1 MAMIRLDQLC
11 FHYPHRPLVIN
22 GLSCEFEKASMTAIL
37 GVNGSGKSTLIR
49 LLNGWL
55 KASGGSV
62 YIGEKNLRD
71 ISVAALA
78 RKIAYVP
85 QFQPQLFPVTVFDT
99 VLSGRIP
106 HAGARPSSEDLA
118 MVEKVLLRLQLA
130 SLALRNVQQL
140 SGGERQKVLIARAL
154 AQATEVVLLDEP
166 TASLDLKHQHEVLG
180 LLRELKEEGLC
191 IILALHDINMAVRYC
206 SHCLLL
212 KEGRPLAAGEVGIID
227 TDLLQALYDVEVA
240 MVEVG
245 GQRVFISAG

>member
-55 KASGGSV
+55 NASGGSV
-62 YIGEKNLRD
+62 YVGEKNLRD

-118 MVEKVLLRLQLA
+118 VVEKVLLRLQLA

-212 KEGRPLAAGEVGIID
+212 KEGQPLAAGEVGIID

>member
-1 MAMIRLDQLC
+1 MATIRVDQLS
-11 FHYPHRPLVIN
+11 FHYPHSPLIIK
-22 GLSCEFEKASMTAIL
+22 GLSCQFETATMTAVL

-55 KASGGSV
+55 SASSGSV
-62 YIGEKNLRD
+62 YVAEKNLRD
-71 ISVAALA
+71 LSVASLA

-106 HAGARPSSEDLA
+106 HAGARPSAEDLA
-118 MVEKVLLRLQLA
+118 IVEKVLLRLQLVP
-130 SLALRNVQQL
+130 LALRNVQQL

-154 AQATEVVLLDEP
+154 AQMTAVVLLDEP
-166 TASLDLKHQHEVLG
+166 TSSLDLKHQHEVLG

-191 IILALHDINMAVRYC
+191 IILALHDVNMAVRYC

-212 KEGRPLAAGEVGIID
+212 KEGRLLAAGEVGILD
-227 TDLLQALYDVEVA
+227 ARLLKELYDVEVE
-240 MVEVG
+240 MVEVR
-245 GQRVFISAG
+245 GQRVFITGC

>member
-11 FHYPHRPLVIN
+11 FHYPQRPLVIN

-191 IILALHDINMAVRYC
+191 TILALHDINMAVRYC

-212 KEGRPLAAGEVGIID
+212 KEGRLLAAGEVGIID

>member
-1 MAMIRLDQLC
+1 MIRLDQLC
-11 FHYPHRPLVIN
+11 FHYPQRPLVIN

-212 KEGRPLAAGEVGIID
+212 KEGRLLAAGEVGIID